1 MTKMNNQI
9 SINIQN
15 YLIRQKITLT
25 ELSNRL
31 GVSKQRVSY
40 MFLSKED
47 GNWKVS
53 NLTMIADALGVN
65 FKDFL
70 MEVLFNGKY

>member
-1 MTKMNNQI
+1 
-9 SINIQN
+9 
-15 YLIRQKITLT
+15 
-25 ELSNRL
+25 
-31 GVSKQRVSY
+31 

>member
-1 MTKMNNQI
+1 MNNQI

-15 YLIRQKITLT
+15 YLIKQKITLT

-47 GNWKVS
+47 GNWKIA
-53 NLTMIADALGVN
+53 NLSMIADALKVD
-65 FKDFL
+65 FKEFL
-70 MEVLFNGKY
+70 MEVLFNGK